1 MEPQSAQTISSLSN
15 TLRAGALKTLSGEV
29 ASQSTKLLQQGTS
42 EQDDKQRLLAAAAKL
57 GIYPAGLPQNPDA
70 QQDLKQLTDA
80 IQKYESQSP
89 SAQHALEE
97 SLQPANATNGAPG
110 ASATLSPP
118 KPGDL
123 AKLAQCLE
131 NVMEC
136 FASYVRASA
145 HRPLPGDEEVLR
157 LLSRRDEEPS
167 VADILQARRDAEVS

>member
-1 MEPQSAQTISSLSN
+1 M
-15 TLRAGALKTLSGEV
+15 
-29 ASQSTKLLQQGTS
+29 
-42 EQDDKQRLLAAAAKL
+42 AAAEKL
-57 GIYPAGLPQNPDA
+57 GISTTGLPQNSDA

-97 SLQPANATNGAPG
+97 SLQPATGTNAVPG
-110 ASATLSPP
+110 TFGTTSPP

-157 LLSRRDEEPS
+157 LLSRREEEPS